1 MPSSAEGA
9 FIMSHARRAV
19 TLAVASLFAI
29 PALAQQQQVRPPIAQ
44 YGVDVGTRNMSI
56 PGMPA
61 GGMGGMGAM
70 MMPGGMG
77 GPQKE
82 LWLGLRSTQKATGTP
97 EAQHEIPPGMN
108 MGRAL
113 PLLPPPPA
121 QPGSRLPD
129 EEGTPEKPK
138 ARLLVYWGCGDTIRP
153 GQPKVADT
161 EKMTPQQFAQALAGR
176 SPPDRASAIRNA
188 QLRWPN
194 EREPRQVPANA
205 SLRGDQLVQGNAT
218 PDIRFA
224 IGDKQDF
231 MAPVE
236 VTARGAMAGPH
247 AIEWRT
253 VPTAQGYFLQAMGHR
268 EKSGETIIWTS
279 SEVQDTGW
287 GLMSYLPNDFLR
299 RMIAEKVVLPPDAT
313 RCAIPQG
320 VFEGVE
326 GAMLQVIGYGEEL
339 NLVHPP
345 RPADPKVPWE
355 QIWTVKVRVK
365 SVGMMPLGM
374 GDDEGGAPRS
384 RSRAAPPRT
393 PAEPQAQPQPP
404 AKAEKAPNPLEDA
417 ADAVN
422 KLKGLLKF

>member
-1 MPSSAEGA
+1 MN
-9 FIMSHARRAV
+9 HARRAAA
-19 TLAVASLFAI
+19 LAVASLFSIA
-29 PALAQQQQVRPPIAQ
+29 ALAQQQQIRPPISQ
-44 YGVDVGTRNMSI
+44 YGVDIGTRNMSI

-61 GGMGGMGAM
+61 GGMGGMAGM
-70 MMPGGMG
+70 MMGGGMGG

-82 LWLGLRSTQKATGTP
+82 LWLGLRSTQKPAGSP

-113 PLLPPPPA
+113 PLLPPPPV
-121 QPGSRLPD
+121 QRGPSGGP
-129 EEGTPEKPK
+129 EEERTYEKPK
-138 ARLLVYWGCGDTIRP
+138 MRLLVYWGCSETVRP
-153 GQPKVADT
+153 GQPRVADT
-161 EKMTPQQFAQALAGR
+161 EKMSMQEFGQAFAGR
-176 SPPDRASAIRNA
+176 SPPDRGSALRNA

-224 IGDKQDF
+224 IGERQDF

-253 VPTAQGYFLQAMGHR
+253 VPTAQGYFLQAIGHR
-268 EKSGETIIWTS
+268 EKTGEMIIWTS

-287 GLMSYLPNDFLR
+287 GLMNYLPNDFVR
-299 RMIAEKVVLPPDAT
+299 RMIAEKVVLPADAT

-326 GAMLQVIGYGEEL
+326 GAMLQTIAYGEEL

-345 RPADPKVPWE
+345 RPSDPRVTWE
-355 QIWTVKVRVK
+355 QVWAARVRVK
-365 SVGMMPLGM
+365 STGM
-374 GDDEGGAPRS
+374 GMLEAGESQSARREERS
-384 RSRAAPPRT
+384 RRSSERAPS
-393 PAEPQAQPQPP
+393 PADSTQPKEATEGASQPSGQGGILP
-404 AKAEKAPNPLEDA
+404 GVNPTD
-417 ADAVN
+417 
-422 KLKGLLKF
+422 LLRGILRR

>member
-1 MPSSAEGA
+1 
-9 FIMSHARRAV
+9 MSHPRRAAA
-19 TLAVASLFAI
+19 LAVASLFSLA
-29 PALAQQQQVRPPIAQ
+29 ALAQQQQVRPPIAQ
-44 YGVDVGTRNMSI
+44 YGVDIGTRNMSI

-61 GGMGGMGAM
+61 GGMGGMAGM
-70 MMPGGMG
+70 MMGGGMGG

-82 LWLGLRSTQKATGTP
+82 LWLGLRSTQKPAGSP

-113 PLLPPPPA
+113 PLLPPPPV
-121 QPGSRLPD
+121 QRGPSGGP
-129 EEGTPEKPK
+129 EEERTYEKPK
-138 ARLLVYWGCGDTIRP
+138 MRLLVYWGCGETVRP
-153 GQPKVADT
+153 GQPRVADT
-161 EKMTPQQFAQALAGR
+161 EKMSMQEFGQAFAGR
-176 SPPDRASAIRNA
+176 SPPDRGTAIRNA

-224 IGDKQDF
+224 IGERQDF

-236 VTARGAMAGPH
+236 VVARGAMAGPH

-253 VPTAQGYFLQAMGHR
+253 VPTAQGYFLQAIGHR
-268 EKSGETIIWTS
+268 EKTGEMIIWTS

-287 GLMSYLPNDFLR
+287 GLMGYLPNDFLR
-299 RMIAEKVVLPPDAT
+299 RMIAEKVVLPADAT

-326 GAMLQVIGYGEEL
+326 GAMLQTIAYGEEL

-355 QIWTVKVRVK
+355 QVWTVKVRVK
-365 SVGMMPLGM
+365 SVGMLPLGM
-374 GDDEGGAPRS
+374 GDEEGAAPRS
-384 RSRAAPPRT
+384 RSRSAPR
-393 PAEPQAQPQPP
+393 PP
-404 AKAEKAPNPLEDA
+404 AGEPPPPSPERAPKAPNPVDDA

>member
-1 MPSSAEGA
+1 MNQPAC
-9 FIMSHARRAV
+9 RALA
-19 TLAVASLFAI
+19 LAVASLFPVA
-29 PALAQQQQVRPPIAQ
+29 ALAQQQQVRPPVAQ

-61 GGMGGMGAM
+61 GGMGGMAGM
-70 MMPGGMG
+70 MMGGGMGG

-82 LWLGLRSTQKATGTP
+82 LWLGLRSTQKPSGTP
-97 EAQHEIPPGMN
+97 EAQHAIPPGMN

-113 PLLPPPPA
+113 PLLPPA
-121 QPGSRLPD
+121 AVQGGRMPD
-129 EEGTPEKPK
+129 EEGTMEKPK
-138 ARLLVYWGCGDTIRP
+138 ARLLVYWGCGDAIRP

-161 EKMTPQQFAQALAGR
+161 EKMTMQQFGQAMSGR
-176 SPPDRASAIRNA
+176 APPDRASAIRNA

-218 PDIRFA
+218 PDIKFA
-224 IGDKQDF
+224 IGEKQDF

-236 VTARGAMAGPH
+236 AVARGAMPGPFPV
-247 AIEWRT
+247 EWRS
-253 VPTAQGYFLQAMGHR
+253 VPTAQGYFLQAIGHR
-268 EKSGETIIWTS
+268 QSTGETIIWSS

-287 GLMSYLPNDFLR
+287 GLMGYLPNDFLR
-299 RMIAEKVVLPPDAT
+299 KMITEKVVLPADAT
-313 RCAIPQG
+313 RCTVPKG

-355 QIWTVKVRVK
+355 QVWTVKVRVK
-365 SVGMMPLGM
+365 SVGMVPLGIDM
-374 GDDEGGAPRS
+374 GDDGGGSRS
-384 RSRAAPPRT
+384 RSRAPGRPA
-393 PAEPQAQPQPP
+393 AEPTTRPEAPQTT
-404 AKAEKAPNPLEDA
+404 EKAPNPLEDA
-417 ADAVN
+417 SDAVN